1 MSSKI
6 SLPPTT
12 SAPASLAS
20 CALAPSVTTK
30 TFLVFPV
37 PFGNTN
43 APRNCWSAWRGSTP
57 NLNATSTAASNLTL
71 LVSFTN
77 ATASSI
83 E

>member
-43 APRNCWSAWRGSTP
+43 A
-57 NLNATSTAASNLTL
+57 
-71 LVSFTN
+71 
-77 ATASSI
+77 TASTI

>member
-30 TFLVFPV
+30 TFLDLPV

-43 APRNCWSAWRGSTP
+43 APRNC
-57 NLNATSTAASNLTL
+57 
-71 LVSFTN
+71 
-77 ATASSI
+77 
-83 E
+83 